1 MTKLF
6 VSESLVQGA
15 LDVLQVF
22 AGYGYAT
29 DYEIEREVRDALGS
43 RIYSGTSDMQRNTIA
58 AWMGL

>member
-1 MTKLF
+1 MCIR
-6 VSESLVQGA
+6 
-15 LDVLQVF
+15 DRVF

-29 DYEIEREVRDALGS
+29 EYEIEREVRDAIGS